1 MQGLSAQLGAKI
13 TSLMWRFLT
22 AYGRIKYRY
31 LLPVYRLFGLLPGQ
45 RKAESTARPPITLR
59 GAQALMRALNP
70 QIPLELGTVN
80 ERVEKSKGAVIFL
93 PSIGWEIVNSQR
105 MHHLAREFARQG
117 YIAIFDSSNSYD
129 DVNGFK
135 EIEPNLFLFRG
146 SEDVL
151 PQIADPILWTLTYNF
166 DRRDPYAASARTVYD
181 WVDDF
186 DVFQFDRTF
195 LEVNHRRAL
204 SEATLVVS
212 VARRLHDQAF
222 TSRPDA
228 LYLPNGVEYE
238 HFANESIT
246 PADDPDIDPTW
257 RSGKPLA
264 GYYGAI
270 AEWFDYELLTAVA
283 RLRSDW
289 NFLLIGPMYDNSLR
303 EQGRSLLKC
312 PNVRWVGQ
320 RDYQIL
326 PAYLRLFNVAMIPF
340 AINNITLATSP
351 LKLFEYFAGGKPVVT
366 TPMPECE
373 AFPEVVIARNVE
385 EFSRSL
391 DIARAQGQDP
401 QFRDGMRSLG
411 RENSWASRVRSV
423 LEHLGSKT
431 QPSGVPSRIS
441 GGRRSDRSIYPQ
453 EG

>member
-1 MQGLSAQLGAKI
+1 MQGLSARLGAKI

-31 LLPVYRLFGLLPGQ
+31 LLPLYRLFGLLPSQ
-45 RKAESTARPPITLR
+45 RKAESSVNPSRTLR
-59 GAQALMRALNP
+59 GARALVRALNP
-70 QIPLELGTVN
+70 PVSPDLGAVTA
-80 ERVEKSKGAVIFL
+80 RIEKSKGAVIFL

-105 MHHLAREFARQG
+105 AHHLAREFARQG
-117 YIAIFDSSNSYD
+117 YLVIFDSSNSYD

-146 SEDVL
+146 AEDVL
-151 PQIADPILWTLTYNF
+151 PQIADPILWTVTYNF
-166 DRRDPYAASARTVYD
+166 DRKDPYKASARTVYD
-181 WVDDF
+181 WIDDF
-186 DVFQFDRTF
+186 DVFQFDRRF
-195 LEVNHRRAL
+195 LEVNHQRAL
-204 SEATLVVS
+204 KEATIVVS
-212 VARRLHDQAF
+212 VARRLHDQASA
-222 TSRPDA
+222 SRPDA

-238 HFANESIT
+238 HFADESIQS
-246 PADDPDIDPTW
+246 PDDSDIDPAW
-257 RSGKPLA
+257 QSGKPLA

-320 RDYQIL
+320 RDYRDL
-326 PAYLRLFNVAMIPF
+326 PAYLRLFDVAMIPF

-351 LKLFEYFAGGKPVVT
+351 LKLFEYFAGGKAVVT

-373 AFPEVVIARNVE
+373 AFAEVGIARNVE
-385 EFSRSL
+385 EFSLAL
-391 DIARAQGQDP
+391 DIARARGLDP
-401 QFRDGMRSLG
+401 QFRERLRRLG
-411 RENSWASRVRSV
+411 RENSWSSRVRSV
-423 LEHLGSKT
+423 IEHLGNKT
-431 QPSGVPSRIS
+431 SASGDPNRMP
-441 GGRRSDRSIYPQ
+441 GG
-453 EG
+453 